1 MAQGKTA
8 GIAIASLVLGILG
21 LTCLGPLGAIPAII
35 CGHIGWSRIKKSGGM
50 LQGEG
55 LALAGLITGYVGLA
69 IAIVL
74 IPLYAAI
81 AIPSFMR
88 ARTTSQ
94 ANGCINNLRQIEA
107 AKDQCALDKG
117 LTNLSV
123 VTWSDIDPESGGGYI
138 RMWPTCP
145 ASDTTEASKAG
156 AEADYDINPV
166 GVNSACKHFNN
177 ATPAHRLPQY
187 TEEE

>member
-8 GIAIASLVLGILG
+8 GIAITSLVLGILG

-35 CGHIGWSRIKKSGGM
+35 CGHIGWSKIRKSEGM

-55 LALAGLITGYVGLA
+55 LALAGLITGYVSLA

-81 AIPSFMR
+81 AVPSFMR

-94 ANGCINNLRQIEA
+94 ANACINNLRQIEA
-107 AKDQCALDKG
+107 AKDMYALEHG

-123 VTWSDIDPESGGGYI
+123 VTWSDIGPSNTSGFLKAWPLCPGSSTTDPN
-138 RMWPTCP
+138 
-145 ASDTTEASKAG
+145 EAAT
-156 AEADYDINPV
+156 EADYVINPV
-166 GVNSACKHFNN
+166 GVNAACKHFYN
-177 ATPAHRLPQY
+177 ATPAHRLPS
-187 TEEE
+187 ENGE